1 MGEGAD
7 VCGAVVEGLQGAFCP
22 CAPFPRDVTEGWFPG
37 RGREVALREA
47 IANGVQLTP
56 FVSKTVKPL
65 FGLYQGHS
73 KGPRDPQVYLDRWKA
88 ENGVD

>member
-1 MGEGAD
+1 M
-7 VCGAVVEGLQGAFCP
+7 
-22 CAPFPRDVTEGWFPG
+22 
-37 RGREVALREA
+37 ALREA